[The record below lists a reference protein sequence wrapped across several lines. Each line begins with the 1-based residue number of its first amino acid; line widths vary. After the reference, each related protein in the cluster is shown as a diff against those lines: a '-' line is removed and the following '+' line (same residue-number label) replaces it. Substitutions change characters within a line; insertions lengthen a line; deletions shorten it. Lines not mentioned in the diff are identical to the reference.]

1 MGILEEITKKNIIKE
16 PPNAYIMKLFG
27 MINTYPSDAYFATQ
41 NENEQVVMVIRKHI
55 IKNFSWVITTIIA
68 LLAPLLIISVLTYWD
83 SNFNEGQLLNNEV
96 VLSINSGILN
106 GLLYFYFLL
115 ILTYAYFGFIH
126 WFYDAFIIT
135 NERFISIDFDIL
147 KGRTI
152 TDIPLADIID
162 VSEIVHGFFPSIFG
176 YGTIEFKTISEKF
189 ISIENI
195 CYPTWFRDS
204 FVDLIAF
211 IRSKTDSPKDTEL
224 NREFADKIEAEVEA
238 KVEEKV
244 EKEMDEKKVAKV
256 DEKVDEKSKADPIEK
271 ADKPTINNN
280 RYIEP

>member
-16 PPNAYIMKLFG
+16 PPNAAIMKFFG
-27 MINTYPSDAYFATQ
+27 MINTYPGDAYFATQ

-55 IKNFSWVITTIIA
+55 IKNFNWLITTIIA
-68 LLAPLLIISVLTYWD
+68 LVAPILIITILNYWD
-83 SNFNEGQLLNNEV
+83 TNFNEGQLLNNEV
-96 VLSINSGILN
+96 ILSINSGILN

-115 ILTYAYFGFIH
+115 IITYAYFGFIH

-195 CYPTWFRDS
+195 CYPTWYRDS

-211 IRSKTDSPKDTEL
+211 IRSKSDSPKDTEL
-224 NREFADKIEAEVEA
+224 DREFSD
-238 KVEEKV
+238 KVEESSSLEENITESPV
-244 EKEMDEKKVAKV
+244 EVKTEVVTEENAEKKVKEV
-256 DEKVDEKSKADPIEK
+256 KGVKENKIEL
-271 ADKPTINNN
+271 NNS

>member
-16 PPNAYIMKLFG
+16 PPNAALMKFFG
-27 MINTYPSDAYFATQ
+27 MINTYPGDAYFATQ

-55 IKNFSWVITTIIA
+55 IKNFNWLITTIIA
-68 LLAPLLIISVLTYWD
+68 LVAPILIITILNYWD
-83 SNFNEGQLLNNEV
+83 TNFNEGQLLNNEV
-96 VLSINSGILN
+96 ILSINSGILN

-115 ILTYAYFGFIH
+115 IITYAYFGFIH

-162 VSEIVHGFFPSIFG
+162 VSEIVHGFFPSMFG

-211 IRSKTDSPKDTEL
+211 IRSKSDSPKDTEL
-224 NREFADKIEAEVEA
+224 DREFSD
-238 KVEEKV
+238 KVEESSSLEENITESPV
-244 EKEMDEKKVAKV
+244 EVKTEVVTEENAEKKVKEV
-256 DEKVDEKSKADPIEK
+256 KGVKENKIEL
-271 ADKPTINNN
+271 NNS

>member
-1 MGILEEITKKNIIKE
+1 MFIFWSFCN
-16 PPNAYIMKLFG
+16 Y
-27 MINTYPSDAYFATQ
+27 
-41 NENEQVVMVIRKHI
+41 
-55 IKNFSWVITTIIA
+55 
-68 LLAPLLIISVLTYWD
+68 
-83 SNFNEGQLLNNEV
+83 
-96 VLSINSGILN
+96 
-106 GLLYFYFLL
+106 YFLL
-115 ILTYAYFGFIH
+115 IITYAYFGFIH

-162 VSEIVHGFFPSIFG
+162 VSEIVHGFFPSMFG

-211 IRSKTDSPKDTEL
+211 IRSKSDSPKDTEL
-224 NREFADKIEAEVEA
+224 DREFSD
-238 KVEEKV
+238 KVEESSSLEENITESPV
-244 EKEMDEKKVAKV
+244 EVKTEVVTEENAEKKVKEV
-256 DEKVDEKSKADPIEK
+256 KGVKENKIEL
-271 ADKPTINNN
+271 NNT